1 VANRI
6 RVARI
11 GAAHG
16 IRGEVRLWS
25 FTEDPMAVA
34 KYGPLETEDG
44 KRRFKIATARP
55 GKGFLVARLAGI
67 EDRNAAETL
76 RNIDL
81 FVPRDRLPP
90 IEEAETFYHAD
101 LVGLAA
107 VNKDG
112 TPLGTVSAI
121 HNFGAGDLIEIEPA
135 SGGQTLL
142 LPFNEVTVPMIDVRA
157 GRIVVVRPAEIEAKD
172 ED

>member
-1 VANRI
+1 MADRI

-25 FTEDPMAVA
+25 FTADPLAVA
-34 KYGPLETEDG
+34 GYGPLETEDG
-44 KRRFKIATARP
+44 ARRFTIEMARP
-55 GKGFLVARLAGI
+55 AKEFLVARLAGI
-67 EDRNAAETL
+67 SDRDAAEKL

-90 IEEAETFYHAD
+90 IEEANTFYHAD
-101 LVGLAA
+101 LVDLPA
-107 VNKDG
+107 VRKDG
-112 TPLGTVSAI
+112 AILGKVTAI
-121 HNFGAGDLIEIEPA
+121 HNFGAGDLIEIELA
-135 SGGQTLL
+135 AGGAALL
-142 LPFNEVTVPMIDVRA
+142 LPFNETTVPTVDLKA
-157 GRIVVVRPAEIEAKD
+157 GRIVVVPPVETEAK